1 MVSFR
6 DFLSLNKDI
15 PLVSILG
22 RPNVGKSTL
31 FNRLSGEKKAITA
44 DIPGVTRDPLVH
56 LCEYEGKTFYL
67 VDSAG
72 WGISDSLQ
80 DIIHERIMNVIES
93 SDLLLFIVDGK
104 EGLTSLDY
112 EFVDIL
118 RKTNKKVI
126 LVVNKMEGKIDR
138 EDKIAEF
145 TSLGFDTII
154 PISAL
159 HKENIDELLAKI
171 LEYIPN
177 TYTYKEEEK
186 IIKFAFVGRPNS
198 GKSSLLNALI
208 GMERSIVSEIPG
220 TTRDAVDILWNYNSK
235 NYLIVDTPGLRRPA
249 RVEEGLE
256 ELSVRKTLQTI
267 KKIDIALMVID
278 LSIGIREQEKR
289 ILHYIE
295 EQGKSCLIIFNKTD
309 LIPSL
314 QERREL
320 EKLLKTQLTPFD
332 YFPYI
337 FTSAIR
343 NYNVKKIIPWV
354 DKLYEVRNMR
364 VQTSTLNQFLREILD
379 KVNFSRKGKL
389 LKIYYIT
396 QVDVSPPKFV
406 IFVND
411 PELVKE
417 NVINFLE
424 NKIRGKF
431 SFVGTPLKFEVR
443 GRE

>member
-6 DFLSLNKDI
+6 DFLSLREGI
-15 PLVSILG
+15 PVVSILG

-31 FNRLSGEKKAITA
+31 FNRISGENKAITC

-56 LCEYEGKTFYL
+56 LCEYEGKYFYL
-67 VDSAG
+67 VDTAG
-72 WGISDSLQ
+72 WGLSDSLSEILQ
-80 DIIHERIMNVIES
+80 ERILEVINI
-93 SDLLLFIVDGK
+93 SDLLLFVVDGK
-104 EGLTSLDY
+104 EELTSLDL
-112 EFVDIL
+112 EFADLL
-118 RKTNKKVI
+118 RKVNKPVI

-138 EDKIAEF
+138 EEYLASY
-145 TSLGFDTII
+145 TSFGFENIL

-159 HKENIDELLAKI
+159 HKDNLDELILRI
-171 LEYIPN
+171 LEYLPPLKI
-177 TYTYKEEEK
+177 KDEEEK

-208 GMERSIVSEIPG
+208 GKNRSIVSEVPG
-220 TTRDAVDILWNYNSK
+220 TTRDAIDIIWEYDERR
-235 NYLIVDTPGLRRPA
+235 YMIVDTPGLRRPA

-256 ELSVRKTLQTI
+256 ELSVRKTLQTVR
-267 KKIDIALMVID
+267 KVDIVLMVID

-295 EQGKSCLIIFNKTD
+295 EKGKSCLIVFNKTD

-314 QERREL
+314 SERREL
-320 EKLLKTQLTPFD
+320 EKELKLQLVPFD

-354 DKLYEVRNMR
+354 EKLYLLRNMR
-364 VQTSTLNQFLREILD
+364 IPTSQLNQVMREILEKVHFSKKD
-379 KVNFSRKGKL
+379 KV
-389 LKIYYIT
+389 LKFYYIT
-396 QVDVSPPKFV
+396 QVDISPPKFV
-406 IFVND
+406 LFVNY
-411 PELVKE
+411 PELVKS

-424 NKIRGKF
+424 NKFRAYF
-431 SFVGTPLKFEVR
+431 SWIGTPLKFEVR
-443 GRE
+443 GRS

>member
-6 DFLSLNKDI
+6 DFLSLREGI
-15 PLVSILG
+15 PVVSILG

-31 FNRLSGEKKAITA
+31 FNRISGENKAITC

-56 LCEYEGKTFYL
+56 LCEYEGKYFYL
-67 VDSAG
+67 VDTAG
-72 WGISDSLQ
+72 WGLSDSLSEILQ
-80 DIIHERIMNVIES
+80 ERILEVINI
-93 SDLLLFIVDGK
+93 SDLLLFVVDGK
-104 EGLTSLDY
+104 EELTSLDL
-112 EFVDIL
+112 EFADLL
-118 RKTNKKVI
+118 RKVNKPVI

-138 EDKIAEF
+138 EEYLASY
-145 TSLGFDTII
+145 TSFGFENIL

-159 HKENIDELLAKI
+159 HKDNLDELILRI
-171 LEYIPN
+171 LEYLPPLKI
-177 TYTYKEEEK
+177 KDEEEK

-208 GMERSIVSEIPG
+208 GKNRSIVSEVPG
-220 TTRDAVDILWNYNSK
+220 TTRDAIDIIWEYDERR
-235 NYLIVDTPGLRRPA
+235 YMIVDTPGLRRPA

-256 ELSVRKTLQTI
+256 ELSVRKTLQTVR
-267 KKIDIALMVID
+267 KVDIVLMVID

-295 EQGKSCLIIFNKTD
+295 EKGKSCLIVFNKTD

-314 QERREL
+314 SERREL
-320 EKLLKTQLTPFD
+320 EKELKLQLVPFD

-354 DKLYEVRNMR
+354 EKLYLLRNMR
-364 VQTSTLNQFLREILD
+364 IPTSQLNQVMREILEKVHFSKKD
-379 KVNFSRKGKL
+379 KG
-389 LKIYYIT
+389 LKFYYIT
-396 QVDVSPPKFV
+396 QVDISPPKFV
-406 IFVND
+406 LFVNY
-411 PELVKE
+411 PELVKS

-424 NKIRGKF
+424 NKFRAYF
-431 SFVGTPLKFEVR
+431 SWIGTPLKFEVR
-443 GRE
+443 GRS